1 MCMVCPTV
9 IVPYLVL
16 FNLNFPLFNMKK
28 MLVRS
33 GPKNNNKEYDVV
45 AQNLTE
51 IIPGTCFSRQVV
63 PASGRPHAKSA
74 KA

>member
-1 MCMVCPTV
+1 
-9 IVPYLVL
+9 
-16 FNLNFPLFNMKK
+16 MKK

>member
-1 MCMVCPTV
+1 MYRVY
-9 IVPYLVL
+9 IVL
-16 FNLNFPLFNMKK
+16 FNFNFSLFSLIEEDA
-28 MLVRS
+28 LVRS
-33 GPKNNNKEYDVV
+33 GPKNDNKEYDVV